1 MCVFVLPQSLL
12 QQALIGM
19 HEVYFSRETAGKIQA
34 DQKRLL
40 QQRAADEVNQAAGV
54 GSGAGATAK
63 GPNAYNMAN
72 SDYLKDQSQQQA
84 TIRREQDQ
92 QLDKMGNALDR
103 LNEMAVTI
111 DTELREQDKILE
123 DIDTEIDVAQGKMD
137 QAIKQVEKLLKTKDK
152 CQLATIAGLT
162 ITFIIVAVIAFYVVT
177 N

>member
-1 MCVFVLPQSLL
+1 M
-12 QQALIGM
+12 GM

-40 QQRAADEVNQAAGV
+40 QQRAADEVNAAAGV
-54 GSGAGATAK
+54 GGSSGAVNRRE

-84 TIRREQDQ
+84 TIRRDQDQ
-92 QLDKMGNALDR
+92 TLDKMGNALDR

-123 DIDTEIDVAQGKMD
+123 DIDNEIDVAQGKMD

-152 CQLATIAGLT
+152 CQLATIAGLV